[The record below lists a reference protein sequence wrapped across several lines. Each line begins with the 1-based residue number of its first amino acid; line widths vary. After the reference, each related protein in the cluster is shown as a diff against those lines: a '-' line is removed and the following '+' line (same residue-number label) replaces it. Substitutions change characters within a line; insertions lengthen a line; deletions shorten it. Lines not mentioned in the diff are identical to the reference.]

1 MIADTTDLSTLRLEV
16 TLDITSTGRC
26 VAMLEIGIPLLVG
39 FAVGI
44 GVGYY
49 VREQV
54 LRKER
59 IERRLFL

>member
-1 MIADTTDLSTLRLEV
+1 
-16 TLDITSTGRC
+16 
-26 VAMLEIGIPLLVG
+26 MLEMGIMLLVG
-39 FAVGI
+39 FLVGI

-59 IERRLFL
+59 LERRLFL

>member
-1 MIADTTDLSTLRLEV
+1 
-16 TLDITSTGRC
+16 
-26 VAMLEIGIPLLVG
+26 MLEIGIPLLVG

-54 LRKER
+54 LHKER
-59 IERRLFL
+59 IERRLFLQS

>member
-1 MIADTTDLSTLRLEV
+1 MIADTTDLSALRLEV

-26 VAMLEIGIPLLVG
+26 VAMLEIGIWLLVG
-39 FAVGI
+39 FAVGV

>member
-1 MIADTTDLSTLRLEV
+1 
-16 TLDITSTGRC
+16 
-26 VAMLEIGIPLLVG
+26 MLEIGIWLLVV
-39 FAVGI
+39 FAVGV